1 VTSNDFKPTTRV
13 AELIDGLVHLA
24 ACGGLI
30 AMAIGVVEARPE
42 GMAML
47 LAMTTGAAGLR
58 NAANGKLTR
67 TKPQ

>member
-1 VTSNDFKPTTRV
+1 VTDTHKPTSRV

-47 LAMTTGAAGLR
+47 LAMSTGASGLR
-58 NAANGKLTR
+58 RTANGKFTR
-67 TKPQ
+67 EKAQ